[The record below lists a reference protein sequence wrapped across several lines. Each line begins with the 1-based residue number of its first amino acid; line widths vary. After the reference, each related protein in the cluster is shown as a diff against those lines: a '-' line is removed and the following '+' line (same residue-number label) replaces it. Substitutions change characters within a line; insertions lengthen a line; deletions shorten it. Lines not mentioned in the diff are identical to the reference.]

1 MNRVAAVR
9 SEKGKL
15 ERGEWELMLDE
26 ALKKPFTF
34 PLGASV

>member
-1 MNRVAAVR
+1 MR

-15 ERGEWELMLDE
+15 ERGEWELRLDE
-26 ALKKPFTF
+26 AAKKTFTF